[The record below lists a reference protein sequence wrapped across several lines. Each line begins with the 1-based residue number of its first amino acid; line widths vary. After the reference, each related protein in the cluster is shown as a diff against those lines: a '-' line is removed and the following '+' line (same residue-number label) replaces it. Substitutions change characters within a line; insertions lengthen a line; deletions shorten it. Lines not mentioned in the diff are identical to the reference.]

1 MTFVIINKKKYT
13 IKKNEYDSFINF
25 SKNKIGKIIY
35 LSDDR
40 KINKTLDSEGYNE
53 NPYREIEIHNQ
64 CNKIIK
70 SKLTTNLVKIYDYH
84 IYNNSII
91 LIIDKY
97 DGVLDSI
104 IDKLNI
110 DEIWSIF
117 FQIFITFVIMQDKL
131 GFYQGNFGLKNIL
144 YKKVSKA
151 KKFFQYTY
159 DGITYKVPNEGYK
172 IAVSEYGNNIINTF
186 IIADYEKEYY
196 EINLSKRIEL
206 YNILLLL
213 IKSIKTRELHENYKI
228 GKKIKKITF
237 TEKYKNKL
245 HFLNNYIYNNVLFN
259 NYNGIYTINDKYT
272 QPANHKLL
280 LEKLYT

>member
-13 IKKNEYDSFINF
+13 IKKINIFDSFINF

-35 LSDDR
+35 LSDNR

-97 DGVLDSI
+97 DGNLYSI

-151 KKFFQYTY
+151 KKFFHYTY
-159 DGITYKVPNEGYK
+159 DGIAYKVPNEGYK
-172 IAVSEYGNNIINTF
+172 IAVSEYGNAIINKF

-213 IKSIKTRELHENYKI
+213 IEN
-228 GKKIKKITF
+228 IKKKDLH
-237 TEKYKNKL
+237 EKYKSKL
-245 HFLNNYIYNNVLFN
+245 QFLNNIIFNNVVFN
-259 NYNGIYTINDKYT
+259 NYNGIYTINQKYT
-272 QPANHKLL
+272 EPANHKLL